1 MTNSNTN
8 KETLK
13 VLNPI
18 ENENGKTF
26 WIQVGIAFTN
36 RDGSINVKLNC
47 LPLNGR
53 LQIRKQDREP
63 GQEG

>member
-1 MTNSNTN
+1 MNNSKTKN
-8 KETLK
+8 ETLK

-26 WIQVGIAFTN
+26 WQQVGIAFIN
-36 RDGSINVKLNC
+36 RDGSINVKLNS

-53 LQIRKQDREP
+53 LQIREQDREP